1 MIFRFGQQTHLQ
13 EKQELAIGAFDAFHK
28 GHQAL
33 LKYLNPGCAC
43 MTLFFPLPAQVFRSD
58 FEGSICSFAQRCELA
73 KEFGIDHILH
83 IDFSRE
89 FSKML
94 GEDFLA
100 EVCCCMP
107 LKKIVVGWDFC
118 MGRNRSFST
127 DNLLEWGHKHG
138 KEIVIIPEEKQGD
151 IHFSSSA
158 VRTAVISGEFN
169 LPKKILGRPYCLDLR
184 GLPSEKKGKL
194 IMINLENSEQ
204 ILPPEGEYETNAGR
218 GQLKEKKLTLSEI
231 VEQCEFK
238 KKLD

>member
-1 MIFRFGQQTHLQ
+1 MIFRFNEQTHLQ

-33 LKYLNPGCAC
+33 LSHLAPACAC
-43 MTLFFPLPAQVFRSD
+43 VTLFSPLPARVFRAD

-73 KEFGIDHILH
+73 GQFGAGHILH
-83 IDFSRE
+83 IDFSKE

-94 GEDFLA
+94 GEDFLSK
-100 EVCCCMP
+100 VCCCMP

-127 DNLLEWGHKHG
+127 DNLISWGQRHG
-138 KEIVIIPEEKQGD
+138 IEIVIVPRVGQKD
-151 IHFSSSA
+151 IQYSSSA
-158 VRTAVISGEFN
+158 VRAAVLDGEFA
-169 LPKKILGRPYCLDLR
+169 LPREILGRPYSLDLR
-184 GLPSEKKGKL
+184 GLPAEKKNGL
-194 IMINLENSEQ
+194 VIVHLENSEQ
-204 ILPPEGEYETNAGR
+204 ILPPEGEYDTNAGVAR
-218 GQLKEKKLTLSEI
+218 LNGRKLCLTET